1 MAYFA
6 MAEDETD
13 LQSVVHGKKTEKHFA
28 NGFDL
33 KPGITAGQLSQI
45 IMLKIYSTQFRAASS
60 AS

>member
-13 LQSVVHGKKTEKHFA
+13 LQSVVRKRMGKHFA

-33 KPGITAGQLSQI
+33 KPGITAGELSQI